1 MKKMMNWVMAAIL
14 ICGAGVF
21 TSCSSDD
28 DENVSIDVNYN
39 PSTETRSFNRVLD
52 RVKSDMAE
60 INFQDLDILIKSLRE
75 GTATISCTD
84 HNDAGIKKAVVDL
97 RVLLENFFAVD
108 SKTDTD
114 GGSWRLGDLSTT
126 LRLAM
131 EACISFEKT
140 ADKQYT
146 GEGLYEES
154 LFVEINDMLSYEII
168 YSVDKR
174 MDVVV
179 SELGTDEL
187 RTMTIKKNGA
197 TVLAIVNEEVFDH
210 GLKDQQFFIAKQKK
224 GYVEYGHK
232 KFVLDRTGYNADY
245 VVSHLKYI
253 NQGTEVLG
261 ITLQAESDLN
271 WENLLHHDVVFTGE
285 LGISMIDGAF
295 EIVSD
300 IKNMNAFMI
309 EGLKL
314 AGIAVT
320 GTTKEK
326 CQKSCDDFNAV
337 VTSKLLST
345 GKDAG
350 TIDVEA
356 VAVDSERDIYR
367 PGIIVQSKLINNGEK
382 ATFKE
387 FLEALGGTFESLL
400 KGLIE

>member
-28 DENVSIDVNYN
+28 ENESRVIIDDT
-39 PSTETRSFNRVLD
+39 PSDTRSFNRVLD

-60 INFQDLDILIKSLRE
+60 INFQDLDILVRSLRE
-75 GTATISCTD
+75 GTATNSCTD
-84 HNDAGIKKAVVDL
+84 HNETGIKKAVVDL

-114 GGSWRLGDLSTT
+114 GGSWRLGDLSMT

-174 MDVVV
+174 MDIVV

>member
-28 DENVSIDVNYN
+28 ENESRVIIDDT
-39 PSTETRSFNRVLD
+39 PSDTRSFNRVLD

-60 INFQDLDILIKSLRE
+60 INFQDLDILVRSLRE

-84 HNDAGIKKAVVDL
+84 HNETGIKKAVVDL
-97 RVLLENFFAVD
+97 RYLLENFLAVD

-114 GGSWRLGDLSTT
+114 SKAWRLGDLSMT
-126 LRLAM
+126 LKLAL

-140 ADKQYT
+140 ADKQYI
-146 GEGLYEES
+146 GERLYEKS
-154 LFVEINDMLSYEII
+154 LFVEINDKLSYEII
-168 YSVDKR
+168 YSVEKR
-174 MDVVV
+174 MDIAL
-179 SELGTDEL
+179 SELGTDAL
-187 RTMTIKKNGA
+187 RTMTIKKNGT
-197 TVLAIVNEEVFDH
+197 TVLVIVNEEVFDH
-210 GLKDQQFFIAKQKK
+210 GVKDQQFFITKLRR
-224 GYVEYGHK
+224 GYVEYDQR
-232 KFVLDRTGYNADY
+232 KFSFDHTGYNTDY
-245 VVSHLKYI
+245 FISHLKY
-253 NQGTEVLG
+253 NKMGTEVVG
-261 ITLQAESDLN
+261 ITLQSECDLN
-271 WENLLHHDVVFTGE
+271 WENLLRHDVVFTGE
-285 LGISMIDGAF
+285 LGISLLDGAW
-295 EIVSD
+295 EIDSD
-300 IKNMNAFMI
+300 IKNMNAFMV